1 MKLKKIISLISAF
14 ALVGTMFSAFT
25 VAEAAS
31 LGGKPVI
38 KAEFAGYDKKND
50 TVAFALIDI
59 TIDMTAAEA
68 LEEYFV
74 GLDEVT
80 WAEVKKGN
88 GVSALGV
95 TWNVPSGFTYFS
107 SVSKIPSNG
116 LTYAATNITLGA
128 KDNPADYYTTPVS
141 TATLAY
147 KVDNFDTSG
156 KIEFDVNLT
165 DMMGDNTAD
174 NATWSYYANKDQITL
189 VNCDIPSCNEWL
201 NPTPSKTEVSAET
214 TAQAGH
220 TDAANNTAFAY
231 YVKLGADAS
240 QKTGYWTAKFD
251 GTAYKHNQTFEVPTI
266 SGEGTANYGLIYKGD
281 KTISE
286 VKFVLE

>member
-1 MKLKKIISLISAF
+1 MKIKKILSAIAALSIAVTTF
-14 ALVGTMFSAFT
+14 ASFN
-25 VAEAAS
+25 VAEAS
-31 LGGKPVI
+31 LGGKVTVTASL
-38 KAEFAGYDKKND
+38 KEYVKMSD
-50 TVAFALIDI
+50 TAAFLYVDI
-59 TIDMTAAEA
+59 TMDSTDAEK
-68 LEEYFV
+68 Y
-74 GLDEVT
+74 EVYSSDFDFAT
-80 WAEVKKGN
+80 MANVTKGN
-88 GVSALGV
+88 GISTMGISLDG
-95 TWNVPSGFTYFS
+95 PGFTY
-107 SVSKIPSNG
+107 VPSYSTKPEYVGINSDG
-116 LTYAATNITLGA
+116 TSIYISPIGE
-128 KDNPADYYTTPVS
+128 KADYVLDNVIKV
-141 TATLAY
+141 TLAY
-147 KVDNFDTSG
+147 AVTNLDASSEIKITGASLNGTNAAENNTVWAYHTDDNN
-156 KIEFDVNLT
+156 II
-165 DMMGDNTAD
+165 
-174 NATWSYYANKDQITL
+174 ATGCS
-189 VNCDIPSCNEWL
+189 IPSYNEWA